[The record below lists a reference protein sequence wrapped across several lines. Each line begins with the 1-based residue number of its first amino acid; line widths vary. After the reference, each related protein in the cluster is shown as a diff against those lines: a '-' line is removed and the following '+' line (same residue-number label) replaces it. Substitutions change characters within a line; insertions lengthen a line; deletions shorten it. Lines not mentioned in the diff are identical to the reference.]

1 MSETE
6 TEPDLCCICCDAI
19 DSAPTMQLSCKHI
32 LHTECGLGWILEKK
46 TCPLCRQETLAK
58 KYIPHAED
66 APAPSARSTPAP
78 PTAPPA
84 PPASAPAP
92 PASAPAPPPSAPPA
106 PVKRKVKRKHR
117 RRRPIK
123 TEDRGS
129 TGFMKPVRIS
139 AEMAEFIGCYP
150 DELRSRLNITKCIC
164 DYIND
169 NNLQNPNDRREIFV
183 DDRLRKLF
191 HFHYQDGK
199 PLTHYTLQKHI
210 TKHFS

>member
-6 TEPDLCCICCDAI
+6 NKTEPDLCCICCDAI
-19 DSAPTMQLSCKHI
+19 DSAPTMQLLCKHI

-46 TCPLCRQETLAK
+46 TCPLCRQETLPK
-58 KYIPHAED
+58 KHIPHAENAPVPSAPP
-66 APAPSARSTPAP
+66 APAPT
-78 PTAPPA
+78 TAPPA
-84 PPASAPAP
+84 PT
-92 PASAPAPPPSAPPA
+92 

-123 TEDRGS
+123 TENRPKDSGS
-129 TGFMKPVRIS
+129 TGFMEPVRIS

-164 DYIND
+164 DYIKD
-169 NNLQNPNDRREIFV
+169 NNLQNPADRREIIV

-210 TKHFS
+210 MKHFSRDK

>member
-6 TEPDLCCICCDAI
+6 NKDNEPDLCCICYDSI

-32 LHTECGLGWILEKK
+32 LHTECGLGWIIEKK

-58 KYIPHAED
+58 KYLPHAED
-66 APAPSARSTPAP
+66 APAPSVRSTP
-78 PTAPPA
+78 TSPPA
-84 PPASAPAP
+84 PAS
-92 PASAPAPPPSAPPA
+92 SARSSPA

-117 RRRPIK
+117 RRRPVKIEK
-123 TEDRGS
+123 ENRPKDSGS
-129 TGFMKPVRIS
+129 TGFMEPVRIS
-139 AEMAEFIGCYP
+139 AEMAKFIGCYP

-164 DYIND
+164 DYIKD
-169 NNLQNPNDRREIFV
+169 NNLQNPCDRREIFV

-210 TKHFS
+210 MKHFSRG